1 MAIGYDE
8 KVWRMIRELWEVSPK
23 SASVQS
29 ILNQVSDLLCCDVP
43 SAPTV
48 HVKMKKEQWRKL
60 SQKELRE
67 RAKMPTNKSANKAN
81 NISRKKDEK
90 NIDKSSGNA
99 DLISSTELSKKG
111 ANKSV
116 ENDLELLEHAG
127 KTPSEALQ
135 LVNNVLD
142 SWSLISSYDATAQK
156 QAHVPEPPIR

>member
-1 MAIGYDE
+1 MS
-8 KVWRMIRELWEVSPK
+8 ELTNGIENVHNHATDSAMHASSGLK
-23 SASVQS
+23 SS
-29 ILNQVSDLLCCDVP
+29 NE
-43 SAPTV
+43 SA
-48 HVKMKKEQWRKL
+48 
-60 SQKELRE
+60 
-67 RAKMPTNKSANKAN
+67 NKSANKAN